1 MSYWRPVKLQP
12 RRLDVAA
19 SLSWTEALV
28 KVLKKHRHFFSDHVC
43 LRTIRN
49 RLEDYIRRHVPL
61 SVEESLFQTGLEL
74 LKKEVDCRESEMAT
88 PHMFVLYMFVL
99 YRSNIRYLDMPAL
112 GSHSDRVTVL
122 DLLYNVGAQYGH
134 QLNTVKMKMFQHS
147 NISIEE
153 NYLTKRVLRGFM
165 EVTTLVLWRAAD
177 DAMLQIIGHTC
188 KNLQS
193 LDLWKC
199 SKVTDTGVEMLLGL
213 EAQGRTKLCQS
224 LEKIT
229 IRDTAISHIGAF
241 NLLAHCPRLHT
252 LEFSHGT
259 FIRQFLDLIEE
270 SYSATGR
277 QFSLKSLFL
286 PVNSVSIL
294 YSVIKSFPRL
304 EEVSVWTSLSHLPLI
319 SRSDLSAVK
328 SLKIGGL
335 NYSSFLTDTVNLIG
349 RQLVSLKIET
359 VHFDI
364 NIDVIGKHCPNI
376 EDLSVINARLA
387 VSQSGEK
394 LSPANT
400 EPPGEETRMFC
411 SLRKIYL
418 FLVSYS
424 SLTDLPRPPSSVS
437 DPARVEN
444 SPLTSLTALHSI
456 LRWGRALETITV
468 TGNSHLTDACLAN
481 ILSVNP
487 LSELRRL
494 IISLPSSQESLL
506 VIPLTLLSV
515 AALAQSC
522 PHLACLGDLRH
533 WAISPAQRRDMMRPV
548 QSQHS
553 NLQQN
558 IWTRLRISADRPDCS
573 VKSSSV
579 CQQSFL
585 ASVS

>member
-12 RRLDVAA
+12 RRLEVAA

-28 KVLKKHRHFFSDHVC
+28 KVLSKHRHFFSDHVC

-49 RLEDYIRRHVPL
+49 RLEEYIRRHVPL
-61 SVEESLFQTGLEL
+61 SVEETLFQTGLDL
-74 LKKEVDCRESEMAT
+74 LKKEVDCRESDMVT

-99 YRSNIRYLDMPAL
+99 YRSNIKYLDMPAL
-112 GSHSDRVTVL
+112 ASHSDRVTVL

-165 EVTTLVLWRAAD
+165 EVTSLVLWRAAD

-213 EAQGRTKLCQS
+213 EAQGRTKLCSS

-229 IRDTAISHIGAF
+229 IRDTAISHVGAF
-241 NLLAHCPRLHT
+241 NLLLNCPRLHT

-294 YSVIKSFPRL
+294 YSVIKSFPQL
-304 EEVSVWTSLSHLPLI
+304 EEVSVWTSLSHLPLL

-335 NYSSFLTDTVNLIG
+335 NYSSFLTDTVSLIG
-349 RQLVSLKIET
+349 SQLVSLKIET

-364 NIDVIGKHCPNI
+364 NIDVIGLHCPNL

-387 VSQSGEK
+387 LTQPWEK
-394 LSPANT
+394 LSPSQ
-400 EPPGEETRMFC
+400 GEQEEGRMFA
-411 SLRKIYL
+411 SLRKMYL
-418 FLVSYS
+418 FLVSYTT
-424 SLTDLPRPPSSVS
+424 LTDLPRPPSSVS

-444 SPLTSLTALHSI
+444 SPLTSSTALHSI

-468 TGNSHLTDACLAN
+468 TGNSNLTDACLAN
-481 ILSVNP
+481 ILTVNP
-487 LSELRRL
+487 LTELRRL

-506 VIPLTLLSV
+506 VIPLPLLSV
-515 AALAQSC
+515 TALAQSC

-533 WAISPAQRRDMMRPV
+533 WAISPAQRREMMRSH
-548 QSQHS
+548 QSHHA

-585 ASVS
+585 APAS